1 MLKKT
6 GRVLAFIT
14 AIVFIVFSIGG
25 IVGAWW
31 LSSIASDVTL
41 KVFSVVETGIG
52 VVDAGVTRVET
63 LIDTSRTEVQQAEQ
77 TITTIAS
84 NLQANHPV
92 LTALSTRLETRLGPT
107 VDNVQEAIAP
117 VRDALVSV
125 SNVVSIANSIP
136 FIQEQ
141 APAIDKLDNTLNRLG
156 DTAADVQQLRN
167 TLRAAATGQA
177 DQITQETATTLT
189 DLTSRIDARLTE
201 IQANVQEIQAEIEA
215 LQVRLQTLK
224 SRLLLIYDLAAI
236 LVTLMFLWVIYS
248 QYIVIRHHMRRFR
261 TPAAAAPAAAP
272 AAPAEAEAVAP
283 TEAEAVAP
291 AEIPA
296 AAPLPTELTADP
308 EQEKTG

>member
-201 IQANVQEIQAEIEA
+201 VQANVQEIQAEIEA

-248 QYIVIRHHMRRFR
+248 QYIVIRHHIRRFR

-272 AAPAEAEAVAP
+272 AAPA
-283 TEAEAVAP
+283 EAEAVAP

-308 EQEKTG
+308 EQEKAG

>member
-31 LSSIASDVTL
+31 LNSIASDVTL

-92 LTALSTRLETRLGPT
+92 LTALSTRLETRLGPA

-156 DTAADVQQLRN
+156 DTAADVQQLRD

-215 LQVRLQTLK
+215 LQLRLQTLK

-248 QYIVIRHHMRRFR
+248 QYIVIRHHLRLFHA
-261 TPAAAAPAAAP
+261 PAAAAPASAP
-272 AAPAEAEAVAP
+272 AALPEAEAAP
-283 TEAEAVAP
+283 P

>member
-189 DLTSRIDARLTE
+189 DLTSRIDARLAE

-248 QYIVIRHHMRRFR
+248 QYIVIRHHIRRFR

-272 AAPAEAEAVAP
+272 AAPA
-283 TEAEAVAP
+283 EAEAVAP

>member
-189 DLTSRIDARLTE
+189 DLTSRIDARLAE

-224 SRLLLIYDLAAI
+224 SRLLLIYNLAAI

-248 QYIVIRHHMRRFR
+248 QYIVIRHHIRRFR

-272 AAPAEAEAVAP
+272 AAPA
-283 TEAEAVAP
+283 EAEAVAP

>member
-63 LIDTSRTEVQQAEQ
+63 LIDTSRTEVQQTEQ

-248 QYIVIRHHMRRFR
+248 QYIVIRHHIRRFR
-261 TPAAAAPAAAP
+261 TPAAAAPASGP
-272 AAPAEAEAVAP
+272 AAPA
-283 TEAEAVAP
+283 EAEAVAP

-308 EQEKTG
+308 EQEMTG